1 MTMSRV
7 YAYVEPD
14 QEIGEDL
21 VPENEVVYGYETN
34 NWKDQLTTYDGQTIT
49 YDAMGNPLSYK
60 GMDLTWKKGRMLR
73 KIQKED
79 RDIQYVYNSDG
90 VRTGKLVDGKQTTY
104 YLNGTKVLEL
114 QTEEEL
120 LQYIATSQNRS
131 LYEILV

>member
-21 VPENEVVYGYETN
+21 VPEKEVVYGYGNN
-34 NWKDQLTTYDGQTIT
+34 NWKDQLTTYDGQPIT

-90 VRTGKLVDGKQTTY
+90 VRTGKRVDGKQTTC
-104 YLNGTKVLEL
+104 YLNGTKVLGL

-120 LQYIATSQNRS
+120 LQYIATSQNRR